1 MSAMLISPYIPA
13 GTVFQEPKGPYN
25 DSQFDL
31 TSLCSTAKHL
41 FGVPGFLTMR
51 DAWAGAFHTSD
62 HRLRLSEFAA
72 VEVVRRGLQVGPRN
86 K

>member
-51 DAWAGAFHTSD
+51 DAWAGA
-62 HRLRLSEFAA
+62 
-72 VEVVRRGLQVGPRN
+72 
-86 K
+86 